1 VALSSSGIGSGLDV
15 DGLIAKLMA
24 AESAP
29 LAKYDKRTSA
39 FQTKLDALGKLSSA
53 VSSFQGS
60 LSSLTSSATF
70 RAVSA
75 SVSNADVLKG
85 SATSEAAAGTYKVS
99 VNQLAQAQ
107 TLNSTGFASMTSSIG
122 GGAKTTLTFQFGTT
136 SGGRY
141 GVDGARLS
149 GAVATNGIASGSLTI
164 NGTAIATSNAT
175 RSAKAL
181 AAAINAQTKDTG
193 VTAVVQQTAT
203 SPVMFGGAG
212 SASFG
217 AVKTEAGASYS
228 LSVGGVQI
236 AVQGAGIDASAA
248 GSVTADS
255 IDNALTGNN
264 ATTAAL
270 AAAGITFTG
279 SAAGGDLQF
288 FSAEGANITVSESV
302 EGSVTG
308 GLGNSGTEN
317 RGTLTTVTGGI
328 SLTSN
333 SGSAISVGGSNPA
346 LAGLTAG
353 SNGSYLGA
361 SFSQDGDKA
370 SGVVT
375 LEAGDQSLQG
385 IRDAINKANIGVQA
399 SIVSDGSDKPYRLV
413 LTSTKTGEDASMKIT
428 VTGDGGPPDPALSDL
443 LGYDPAGAQGLK
455 QTSAAQSAKLDVN
468 GVLVT
473 SDTNSV
479 SGAIQGVTLDVNQ
492 TGKSTVTIAKDN
504 NAVKTSVDAFVK
516 AYNTLNSTMKSLTAY
531 DPETKKGGPLVG
543 DSTVRSVQTQLRG
556 LLGTAVGEGKLTT
569 LSQIGITFQKDGSL
583 AVDSSKLNKAMTDN
597 FNDISALFAAVGKA
611 SDANIKFN
619 SSTAKTQPGTYGVY
633 ISEMASKGGVT
644 SKDALGATTTIAAN
658 TSWMV
663 TLNQTDPATAS
674 RTATVKLNA
683 GTYTPQE
690 LASMIRAAIN
700 GNSNFAE
707 NGDTVETEIKDGK
720 LTLSSTRWGSGSNLT
735 IENIPGGTTV
745 EDIFGTEAK
754 FEKGKDVAGTIGGAP
769 ATGNGQTLTAAAG
782 SKAEGLKIDVTDG
795 AIGERG
801 TISFTQGYAYQ
812 LNNLATSFMGKEG
825 LITNKADGLNVS
837 IKAVDKERERFNQ
850 RLTETEKRYRAQFT
864 ALDSM
869 LASMQATSSYLTQ
882 QLAALAA
889 NR

>member
-1 VALSSSGIGSGLDV
+1 MALSSAGIGSGLNV
-15 DGLIAKLMA
+15 DDLVSRLMA

-29 LAKYDKRTSA
+29 LAKYETRTAA

-53 VSSFQGS
+53 VSAFQGS

-70 RAVSA
+70 KALSA
-75 SVSNADVLKG
+75 NVSNSDVLKG
-85 SATSEAAAGTYKVS
+85 SATAEAAAGVYKVS

-107 TLNSTGFASMTSSIG
+107 TLNSAGYASMTSSIG
-122 GGAKTTLTFQFGTT
+122 SGAKTTLTFQFGAT

-141 GVDGARLS
+141 GVEGNRISA
-149 GAVATNGIASGSLTI
+149 AVASTGMANGSLTI
-164 NGTAIATSNAT
+164 NGTAITTSSAT

-181 AAAINAQTKDTG
+181 AEAINAETEDTG
-193 VTAVVQQTAT
+193 VTAVAMPTETNAA
-203 SPVMFGGAG
+203 MFGGAG
-212 SASFG
+212 SGSFG
-217 AVKTEAGASYS
+217 AVTTGAGASYS

-236 AVQGAGIDASAA
+236 AAQGPGVT
-248 GSVTADS
+248 GGVTAAS
-255 IDNALTGNN
+255 IDDALTGNN
-264 ATTAAL
+264 ATTQAL
-270 AAAGITFTG
+270 AVAGITFRG
-279 SAAGGDLQF
+279 SAANGDLQF

-308 GLGNSGTEN
+308 GLNNSGTTN
-317 RGTLTTVTGGI
+317 NGTLTTVTAGV

-333 SGSAISVGGSNPA
+333 NASAISVGGSNPS
-346 LAGLTAG
+346 LAGLAAG

-361 SFSQDGDKA
+361 SFTQDGDKA

-399 SIVSDGSDKPYRLV
+399 SIVSDGSASPYRLV
-413 LTSTKTGEDASMKIT
+413 LTSNKTGEKSSMKIT
-428 VTGDGGPPDPALSDL
+428 LSGENGAAADPALQAL
-443 LGYDPAGAQGLK
+443 LGYDPGGAQGMK

-473 SDTNSV
+473 SDTNNIT
-479 SGAIQGVTLDVNQ
+479 GAIQGVTLDVNQ
-492 TGKSTVTIAKDN
+492 TGKSNVTIAKDT
-504 NAVKTSVDAFVK
+504 NAVKTSVEAFVK
-516 AYNTLNSTMKSLTAY
+516 AYNTLNSTMKSLTSY

-556 LLGTAVGEGKLTT
+556 LLGGAVGEGKLTT
-569 LSQIGITFQKDGSL
+569 LGQIGISFQKDGSL

-597 FNDISALFAAVGKA
+597 FGEIAGLFAAVGKA

-619 SSTAKTQPGTYGVY
+619 TSTAKTQPGSYAVNIT
-633 ISEMASKGGVT
+633 EMASKGNVT
-644 SKDALGATTTIAAN
+644 STAALAPTTTIAPN

-663 TLNQTDPATAS
+663 TLNQTDPETAS

-683 GTYTPQE
+683 GTYTPEE
-690 LASMIRAAIN
+690 LSSMIRAAIN
-700 GNSNFAE
+700 GNTNFVE
-707 NGDTVETEIKDGK
+707 NGDTVETKIEDGK
-720 LTLSSTRWGSGSNLT
+720 LSLSSTRWGSASNLS
-735 IENIPGGTTV
+735 IETMTGSSV
-745 EDIFGTEAK
+745 DDVFGAGAEFK
-754 FEKGKDVAGTIGGAP
+754 KGKDVAGTIGGAP
-769 ATGNGQTLTAAAG
+769 ATGNGQSLTAAAG

-795 AIGERG
+795 VAGERG

-837 IKAVDKERERFNQ
+837 IKAVDKERERFTA
-850 RLTETEKRYRAQFT
+850 RLEQTEKRYRAQFT
-864 ALDSM
+864 ALDTM
-869 LASMQATSSYLTQ
+869 LASMQATSNYLTQ

-889 NR
+889 NS